1 MATKQLC
8 TITFIEDEDGVDVLV
23 TSHPNGNDLEKLA
36 KSVLEAV
43 EALVKRHDPPNTPMD
58 REQAVVKDSPW
69 LTYDYERNLKDLRKS
84 RRTRRWFLKLM
95 RARPFALNHYRQ
107 ETTP

>member
-58 REQAVVKDSPW
+58 REPPLPV
-69 LTYDYERNLKDLRKS
+69 
-84 RRTRRWFLKLM
+84 
-95 RARPFALNHYRQ
+95 RADGGLLQDDAP
-107 ETTP
+107 